1 MRSGVTASVR
11 SEWAPHGCRR
21 FTVWEGKDCSVALII
36 APGCKLLFSSCISP
50 DKEPGRCVQALCSAR
65 RMCSKGCAVPAV
77 AQIGAAVLDL

>member
-1 MRSGVTASVR
+1 M
-11 SEWAPHGCRR
+11 
-21 FTVWEGKDCSVALII
+21 ALII